1 MAQLRLVLADDSFL
15 MREAL
20 TQLLSTD
27 PDLEVVAVAADF
39 DGARAAVL
47 EHDPDVLVCDVRMP
61 PTGTDEGIRLADD
74 LRASHPDLGIVV
86 LSQVTHLSYAVA
98 LVSAGARGRGYL
110 LKDNVADRGQL
121 VAAVHT
127 VATGGTIID
136 SELMDALVAVRS
148 RAGGRAGQL
157 TERETQVLAGIASG
171 ASNRA
176 IAAGLNLSPR
186 AVEKHI
192 TGVFSKLGVGGDTNV
207 DQRVKA
213 ALLFLAGEQGA

>member
-1 MAQLRLVLADDSFL
+1 MAQVRLVVADDSYL

-20 TQLLSTD
+20 TQLLSAD
-27 PDLEVVAVAADF
+27 PDIDVVEV
-39 DGARAAVL
+39 ARDLDSAHAAVL

-61 PTGTDEGIRLADD
+61 PSGTDEGIRLADE

-127 VATGGTIID
+127 VAAGGTVID
-136 SELMDALVAVRS
+136 SELMDALVSVRS
-148 RAGGRAGQL
+148 RAGGRASQL

-192 TGVFSKLGVGGDTNV
+192 TGVFAKLGVGGDMNV

-213 ALLFLAGEQGA
+213 ALLFLAGDSRA

>member
-1 MAQLRLVLADDSFL
+1 MAQLRLVVADDSYL

-27 PDLEVVAVAADF
+27 PGLDVVGVASDF
-39 DGARAAVL
+39 DSALSAVC
-47 EHDPDVLVCDVRMP
+47 EHEPDVLVCDVRMP
-61 PTGTDEGIRLADD
+61 PSGTDEGIRLAEE
-74 LRASHPDLGIVV
+74 LRGSHPDLGIIV

-98 LVSAGARGRGYL
+98 LVSAGASSRGYL

-127 VATGGTIID
+127 VAAGGTVID
-136 SELMDALVAVRS
+136 SELMDALVSVRS
-148 RAGGRAGQL
+148 RSGGRASQL

-192 TGVFSKLGVGGDTNV
+192 TGVFAKLGVGGDMNV

-213 ALLFLAGEQGA
+213 ALLFLAGDSGA

>member
-1 MAQLRLVLADDSFL
+1 MAQVRLVVADDSFL

-20 TQLLSTD
+20 SQLLNAAPSLTVVDTATD
-27 PDLEVVAVAADF
+27 LDS
-39 DGARAAVL
+39 ARAAVMK
-47 EHDPDVLVCDVRMP
+47 HRPDVLVCDVRMP
-61 PTGTDEGIRLADD
+61 PTGTDEGIRLADE
-74 LRASHPDLGIVV
+74 LRTTHPEIGIVV

-127 VATGGTIID
+127 VAAGGTIID

-192 TGVFSKLGVGGDTNV
+192 TGVFAKLGVGGDLNV

-213 ALLFLAGEQGA
+213 ALLFLAGESGA

>member
-1 MAQLRLVLADDSFL
+1 MAQLRLVVADDSYL

-27 PDLEVVAVAADF
+27 PGLDVVGVAEDLDSARSAVC
-39 DGARAAVL
+39 
-47 EHDPDVLVCDVRMP
+47 EHEPDVLVCDVRMP
-61 PTGTDEGIRLADD
+61 PSGTDEGIRLAEE
-74 LRASHPDLGIVV
+74 LRGSHPDLGIIV

-98 LVSAGARGRGYL
+98 LVSAGARSRGYL

-127 VATGGTIID
+127 VAAGGTVID
-136 SELMDALVAVRS
+136 SELMDALVSVRS
-148 RAGGRAGQL
+148 RAGGRASQL

-192 TGVFSKLGVGGDTNV
+192 TGVFAKLGVGGDMNV

-213 ALLFLAGEQGA
+213 ALLFLAGDSGA